1 MKRSLILLGILAFA
15 ISSTVPALAQIPNAG
30 FESWSTA
37 GPDGWGT
44 TFSIGNVSRSTSAH
58 TGSSSIRGEVI
69 SFFGTA
75 LAPTAQSG
83 VDAQGFPWTQ
93 RPGSLTGYYQFS
105 PVSGSGDRLTIIVLL
120 MKGGIGGTS
129 VATGVVSI
137 TNAASSWTSFSAP
150 LVYASPAT
158 PDTAIIS
165 IVLLGNGQGAAA
177 SPKVGSFYLVDDLA
191 FGGTASA
198 VSNDGT
204 LLRSFALE
212 QNYPNPFNPST
223 NIRFSV
229 AQAGHVSLKVYN
241 VLGVGVS
248 SLVNEQKEAGTF
260 SANWNAAGLPSG
272 MYLYRL
278 SVTSDKGQ
286 VFEQSK
292 KLVLLK

>member
-1 MKRSLILLGILAFA
+1 MKRSLILFGILAFA
-15 ISSTVPALAQIPNAG
+15 LSSTVPALAQIPNAG
-30 FESWSTA
+30 FESWGSA

-44 TFSIGNVSRSTSAH
+44 TFSIGNVSKSTTAH
-58 TGSSSIRGEVI
+58 TGSSSIRGEVV

-93 RPGSLTGYYQFS
+93 RSGSLTGYYQFS
-105 PVSGSGDRLTIIVLL
+105 PASASGDRLTFIVLL
-120 MKGGIGGTS
+120 MKGGIGGTA

-150 LVYASPAT
+150 LIYVSPAT

-165 IVLLGNGQGAAA
+165 IALIGSGQGAAA
-177 SPKVGSFYLVDDLA
+177 SPKVGSFYLADDLA
-191 FGGTASA
+191 FAGTASA
-198 VSNDGT
+198 VNDDAN
-204 LLRSFALE
+204 LPRSFALE
-212 QNYPNPFNPST
+212 QNFPNPFNPST

-229 AQAGHVSLKVYN
+229 AQGGHVSLKVYN
-241 VLGVGVS
+241 VLGIEVA
-248 SLVNEQKEAGTF
+248 SLVNEQKDAGTF
-260 SANWNAAGLPSG
+260 SVNWNASGLPSG

-286 VFEQSK
+286 VFDQSK